1 MNITELYK
9 TYFTQLTETAC
20 RWVPMEDARDIT
32 QDVFLILWERREKL
46 SDLTDIYAYAYAA
59 VRNRSLDRL
68 RHEAYIREYT
78 NRAWALIVDTINMEN
93 PAHYIYFKE
102 TQRAI
107 ACAVDRLPRRCRQV
121 FMLSREQGMRYNN
134 IADTLGISVNTV
146 ENHISLALARLR
158 QALLVA

>member
-9 TYFTQLTETAC
+9 TYSTQLTETAC

-59 VRNRSLDRL
+59 VRNRCLDRL
-68 RHEAYIREYT
+68 RNEAYIREYT
-78 NRAWALIVDTINMEN
+78 NRAWALIVDTINMETPTN
-93 PAHYIYFKE
+93 YIYFKE
-102 TQRAI
+102 TQRTI
-107 ACAVDRLPRRCRQV
+107 ARAVDRLPRRCRQV

-158 QALLVA
+158 QVLLVA

>member
-1 MNITELYK
+1 M
-9 TYFTQLTETAC
+9 
-20 RWVPMEDARDIT
+20 
-32 QDVFLILWERREKL
+32 
-46 SDLTDIYAYAYAA
+46 
-59 VRNRSLDRL
+59 
-68 RHEAYIREYT
+68 
-78 NRAWALIVDTINMEN
+78 IVDTINMEN

-102 TQRAI
+102 TQYAI
-107 ACAVDRLPRRCRQV
+107 ARAVDRLPRRCRQV